1 MSKQGLGLGDAGVYF
16 QHVAGVA
23 DGGGCAYCDGVIV
36 VDAGFVM
43 RDAVTDGNVCIEC
56 AEKRD
61 GGESIAQWL
70 LTEHDR
76 QVSAGM
82 LALGYSVEGHTK
94 EVDRILAGADD
105 VTTLAHCEQQARYI
119 GILIAALR
127 TVPTHLDALTGL
139 MARLEERARAV
150 GAALGESVDSDAFTI
165 EQ

>member
-1 MSKQGLGLGDAGVYF
+1 MGKQGLGDAGIYF
-16 QHVAGVA
+16 RHVTGLA
-23 DGGGCAYCDGVIV
+23 DGGGCAYCDGAIV

-43 RDAVTDGNVCIEC
+43 RDAATDGNVCIEC

-94 EVDRILAGADD
+94 EVDRILAGDD
-105 VTTLAHCEQQARYI
+105 DMPTLAHCEQQARYI
-119 GILIAALR
+119 GILVKALLTAPPR
-127 TVPTHLDALTGL
+127 FDALTGL
-139 MARLEERARAV
+139 MAR
-150 GAALGESVDSDAFTI
+150 
-165 EQ
+165 